1 MLSVMPSP
9 SLASSSSSA
18 SSRAPPSS
26 VRYQQFDDHHSA
38 LEPFTKLVL
47 ASAPSRTVRIHC
59 TVPTWTSPDNHSMS
73 LDDLHELRTRAL
85 YFIHNLLTQL
95 RAAGIQATYHLAPAC
110 GEAVALR
117 ALPLSQQRPPSPGP
131 LALPAAAPRDG
142 AFMASIDGVPTL
154 ALS

>member
-1 MLSVMPSP
+1 MPQPVSSSV
-9 SLASSSSSA
+9 ASSSSA
-18 SSRAPPSS
+18 SSQRTPPSSS

-38 LEPFTKLVL
+38 LEPFTRLIL
-47 ASAPSRTVRIHC
+47 SSAPARTVRIHC

-73 LDDLHELRTRAL
+73 LDDLHDLRTRAL
-85 YFIHNLLTQL
+85 YFIHNLLTKL

-110 GEAVALR
+110 GESVALR
-117 ALPLSQQRPPSPGP
+117 ALPLSLQRPPSPGP
-131 LALPAAAPRDG
+131 LALPAAADRDG